1 MAELT
6 KAEAEAEIRRLER
19 ETEGLKML
27 TAQQDAKNEARMAKI
42 LKAPPPV
49 EKDETKRHLNE
60 LRTNVEY
67 PQETDYGA
75 RQSGGALF
83 PRWLPVPMLVIG
95 CAIQY
100 VLLVNVT
107 VAPGEVVPW
116 APGYDKPAGYLG
128 TYQDLNNEW
137 RSVLDYYPKWIDY
150 YRAHSVTGWVP
161 GDPIP
166 TWNRLALRVN
176 RARDC
181 SPIQRLT
188 PCARRHLVLA
198 RRAHLPPRRR
208 LRAVE
213 SELR

>member
-1 MAELT
+1 MTTPIDE
-6 KAEAEAEIRRLER
+6 EAEIRRLER

-49 EKDETKRHLNE
+49 EKDETRRHLNE
-60 LRTNVEY
+60 LRTTVEY
-67 PQETDYGA
+67 PQETDYGTQ
-75 RQSGGALF
+75 QSGGALF
-83 PRWLPVPMLVIG
+83 PRWAPVPFLLIG
-95 CAIQY
+95 CAIHC
-100 VLLVNVT
+100 VLEANVA
-107 VAPGEVVPW
+107 VGDGFELW
-116 APGYDKPAGYLG
+116 APGYDKPAGYSG

-137 RSVLDYYPKWIDY
+137 RGVLDAYPAWIDY

-176 RARDC
+176 RVRDC
-181 SPIQRLT
+181 SPIQMLT
-188 PCARRHLVLA
+188 SCARRHLVLA